1 MKLLIYGI
9 NYAPELTGIGKY
21 TGEMAEWLA
30 NQGHQVEV
38 ITAMPYYPEWK
49 ITKKYR
55 TKWWHTE
62 YRNRVKVNRSPFYVP
77 QQVTGKTR
85 ILHEFSFLLSTQFFW
100 VKSLFKRY
108 DCVLSISPPFHTGFS
123 ALLFSLFKRIPVI
136 YHIQDLQVDAA
147 KDLNL
152 IKNSSVLNLLF
163 RLEKMILQRSTIV
176 STISEGMFKRLV
188 TKGISKEKMLFFPN
202 WVDTTF
208 IKPLPKKDSLRSEWG
223 FSQVDKIVLYSGNL
237 GEKQG
242 LEIIIE
248 TADQLKTKKKLH
260 FIIVGEGGKKEALIA
275 LTKVKQLNN
284 VHFYP
289 LQPYEK
295 LSTLLATAD
304 LHLVLQKKAA
314 ADLVMPSK
322 LTSILAVGGVAIVTS
337 EPESTLYEIVTKH
350 QLGILIEPGNAQALT
365 TGILKGIEIDLSEYK
380 ENARKYAQKHLSKEN
395 ILKQFETD
403 LESIVLNKKLKYR
416 KANTL

>member
-1 MKLLIYGI
+1 MKILIYGI

-49 ITKKYR
+49 IAKKYR
-55 TKWWHTE
+55 YKLWHTE
-62 YRNRVKVNRSPFYVP
+62 YRNGVKINRSPFYVP
-77 QQVTGKTR
+77 QYITGKTR
-85 ILHEFSFLLSTQFFW
+85 ILHEFSFLLSTQVFW
-100 VKSLFKRY
+100 IKSLFKRY
-108 DCVLSISPPFHTGFS
+108 DCVLSISPPFHAGFS
-123 ALLFSLFKRIPVI
+123 AVLFSFFKRVPVI

-152 IKNSSVLNLLF
+152 IKNTNGLNLLF
-163 RLEKMILQRSTIV
+163 RLEKLILQQSKIV
-176 STISEGMFKRLV
+176 STISEGMLKRLIA
-188 TKGISKEKMLFFPN
+188 KGISKEKILLFPN

-208 IKPLPKKDSLRSEWG
+208 IQPLSKEDSLRLKWG
-223 FSQVDKIVLYSGNL
+223 FSETDKIVLYSGNL

-242 LEIIIE
+242 LEILIE
-248 TADQLKTKKKLH
+248 VANQLKNKENLH

-275 LTKVKQLNN
+275 LVETKQLRN

-295 LSTLLATAD
+295 LSALLATAD

-337 EPESTLYEIVTKH
+337 EPESTLYEVVEKH
-350 QLGILIEPGNAQALT
+350 KLGILIEPENAQALI
-365 TGILKGIEIDLSEYK
+365 TGILKGMETDLSEYK
-380 ENARKYAQKHLSKEN
+380 ENARKFAQKHLSKEN

-403 LESIVLNKKLKYR
+403 LEAIVLNKKLKYR
-416 KANTL
+416 KVNTL